1 MCVCVCVCVCLCVC
15 ACVLV
20 WSLSYKLTRRNPCC
34 IAHLSRLVSQTR
46 HQPGAR
52 GMQPAAR
59 NAEIA
64 KGGHEVTIACIRKQ
78 RLAGPAPAGGWKLN
92 CDVAK
97 SLLHRR
103 CPKNCSISWK
113 LEMNLFG
120 FGLQTLWKP
129 VLDQKG
135 PTQPRH
141 HSWQATNNESKTI
154 ESNVVRRGPHKTAA
168 KQSIQKQGKYDK
180 TFWFSW
186 IRHQGTLTQLLH

>member
-1 MCVCVCVCVCLCVC
+1 MRCNSTSSHYTRQTCRTIISVCMCVGVVFVVQ
-15 ACVLV
+15 
-20 WSLSYKLTRRNPCC
+20 THTTQPI

-103 CPKNCSISWK
+103 CPKIVQSPESSDDESW
-113 LEMNLFG
+113 
-120 FGLQTLWKP
+120 
-129 VLDQKG
+129 
-135 PTQPRH
+135 R
-141 HSWQATNNESKTI
+141 
-154 ESNVVRRGPHKTAA
+154 
-168 KQSIQKQGKYDK
+168 
-180 TFWFSW
+180 
-186 IRHQGTLTQLLH
+186 